1 MAERKIVVVSGG
13 LGNPSSSRMLADQLA
28 AATAAKLGAQGLA
41 ADVRVIELRDLAVD
55 IANNF
60 VTGYAAPKLAEAIDA
75 VVQADGLIAVSPVF
89 TSSFSGLWKS
99 FFDVV
104 DNKALDGLPVLMGAT
119 GGSARH
125 SLVLEYSMRLMFN
138 YLRARVTPTAVFAA
152 PEDWGGA
159 GGIGGQ
165 LDSRVNRAAGELAG
179 MLREVRADKGAP
191 PLESLPFEQL
201 LAQISTN

>member
-1 MAERKIVVVSGG
+1 MTGRKLVVVSGG
-13 LGNPSSSRMLADQLA
+13 LGTPSSSRLLADQLA
-28 AATAAKLGAQGLA
+28 AATAAQLESEGLGAGI
-41 ADVRVIELRDLAVD
+41 RMIELREYAVD

-60 VTGYAAPKLAEAIDA
+60 VTGYAAPRLAEAIDA

-104 DNKALDGLPVLMGAT
+104 DNKALEGLPVLIAAT

-125 SLVLEYSMRLMFN
+125 SLVLEYAMRPMFN
-138 YLRARVTPTAVFAA
+138 YLRTQVAPTAVFAA
-152 PEDWGGA
+152 PEDWGG
-159 GGIGGQ
+159 GDGISGQ
-165 LDSRVNRAAGELAG
+165 LDTRVNRAAAELAG
-179 MLREVRADKGAP
+179 MMRRERIAKGAP

-201 LAQISTN
+201 LAQISTH